1 MSEMNKYTYAK
12 AEILFLKKKK
22 AQITVMLLKNN
33 FLR

>member
-1 MSEMNKYTYAK
+1 MSEINKYTYAK
-12 AEILFLKKKK
+12 AEILFLKKK